1 MQTYKIVRAWDWD
14 GRQIGWDVMG
24 YEDDM
29 TTPNWAS
36 RWTLLRDAKQA
47 LKLEGIE
54 YTVEK

>member
-1 MQTYKIVRAWDWD
+1 MTTYKIVRAY
-14 GRQIGWDVMG
+14 GHSKQVGWDVMA
-24 YEDDM
+24 YEDGKDDA
-29 TTPNWAS
+29 NWAS